1 MHSKIFD
8 NILALSGV
16 QCSDRTSVLKLIAD
30 VASSH
35 SAIGPDRKEEV
46 LKALEAREKMGSSG
60 LGQGIALP
68 HCRLDDFKD
77 FVMGVLTIPNGVD
90 FDSIDGEKVKVVVF
104 IVGPRFRTSEYLQI
118 LAIVSH
124 ALRQPHSLSMLLR
137 QTSASD
143 LQKVF
148 LGLLEKIPAPE
159 TEEKEYNPPSDIAP
173 AFSAE
178 KDTDLEPERGLKPE
192 WIVIRLFA
200 AVILLGAFL
209 LSLPFSSKA
218 NQWTHPVD
226 SLFMAASATCVTGLS
241 VLDVGSYYSTIGQII
256 ILTLIQFGGLG
267 LMTLGTFFM
276 VMVGRKLSL
285 RDEIVLTDSL
295 GTARVK
301 GTKSLIRRAVFF
313 TVIVELL
320 GAILLFWRFILKYR
334 TQHTNA
340 LYHAIFHSISAFCN
354 AGLSLYSD
362 SLAQFQTDWVILL
375 TITGLTIIGGL
386 GFIVLCDLTAVQ
398 FWRRNLLLRGRLSLH
413 SQVVLK
419 MTLLLITVG
428 TIVFLALESHNTLQ
442 SLKWHEKLAESLFHS
457 ATARTSGF
465 STIDF
470 ASVQPPTFYWLMG
483 LMFIGGSPGSTAGG
497 IKTTTLVL
505 LIVSVIALIRGNQDT
520 VLGERIVSVKAVR
533 EALAVFLLG
542 ILCIVVIFGILL
554 LTEHLMVTPGTF
566 TNAEK
571 LLFETVSAFGTVGYS
586 TGITS
591 HLSTAGKICII
602 AAMFLGRLGPLT
614 IALFIGRKELVAGI
628 RYPEEEVMVG

>member
-1 MHSKIFD
+1 MYNEIFK

-16 QCSDRTSVLKLIAD
+16 QCSDKASVLRLIAD
-30 VASSH
+30 IASSH
-35 SAIGPDRKEEV
+35 PAIGPNRKEEV

-68 HCRLDDFKD
+68 HCRLDEFDD
-77 FVMGVLTIPNGVD
+77 FVIGVITIPEGID
-90 FDSIDGEKVKVVVF
+90 FDSIDREKVKVVVF
-104 IVGPRFRTSEYLQI
+104 IVGPRFRTSDYLQI
-118 LAIVSH
+118 LATVSH

-143 LQKVF
+143 LQEVF
-148 LGLLEKIPAPE
+148 CSLLEKIPPPE
-159 TEEKEYNPPSDIAP
+159 TEEKEGNHAGDIIP
-173 AFSAE
+173 AVSAE
-178 KDTDLEPERGLKPE
+178 ADTDLEPERGLKPE

-200 AVILLGAFL
+200 VVILLGAFL
-209 LSLPFSSKA
+209 LCLPFSSKA

-226 SLFMAASATCVTGLS
+226 SLFMAASAACVTGLS
-241 VLDVGSYYSTIGQII
+241 VLDVGSYYSSTGQII

-295 GTARVK
+295 GTARVR

-313 TVIVELL
+313 TVIVELV
-320 GAILLFWRFILKYR
+320 GAILLFWRFTWKYG
-334 TQHTNA
+334 THHTNA
-340 LYHAIFHSISAFCN
+340 LYLAIFHSISAFCN
-354 AGLSLYSD
+354 AGLSFYSD
-362 SLAQFQTDWVILL
+362 SLAQFRTDWLILL

-419 MTLLLITVG
+419 ITLLLITIG
-428 TIVFLALESHNTLQ
+428 TIVFLALEAHNTLQ
-442 SLKWHEKLAESLFHS
+442 SLKWHEKLVASVFHS

-465 STIDF
+465 SIIDF
-470 ASVQPPTFYWLMG
+470 ASVRPPTFYWVMG

-505 LIVSVIALIRGNQDT
+505 LIVSVIALIRGHQDT

-542 ILCIVVIFGILL
+542 ILCIIVIFGILL
-554 LTEHLMVTPGTF
+554 LTEYLPAATGTF
-566 TNAEK
+566 SSAEK

-591 HLSTAGKICII
+591 QLSMAGKICII
-602 AAMFLGRLGPLT
+602 VAMILGRLGPLT
-614 IALFIGRKELVAGI
+614 VALFIGRKELVAGI